1 MQARG
6 KWTDTKTDLPASDLY
21 SMNQVLE
28 AVEVMSTTA
37 KLGDVTSHR
46 FVVLGAIHSFQA
58 GFAGFS
64 IRLNKHEVAFKG
76 LWVCK
81 LDQRKYFYGG
91 DARFFGR
98 LSKGGRFLPEEVTDP
113 PLLVVSTLV
122 KPFIRAD
129 KMNFQY
135 MC

>member
-1 MQARG
+1 
-6 KWTDTKTDLPASDLY
+6 
-21 SMNQVLE
+21 MNQVLE
-28 AVEVMSTTA
+28 ALEVMSTKA

-46 FVVLGAIHSFQA
+46 FVVLGAMHSFQA
-58 GFAGFS
+58 GFPGFS

-76 LWVCK
+76 LWVCS

-98 LSKGGRFLPEEVTDP
+98 LSNGGRFLPEQVP
-113 PLLVVSTLV
+113 PLLFVRLYLRTLV
-122 KPFIRAD
+122 KPFILAD
-129 KMNFQY
+129 KMNGQR

>member
-6 KWTDTKTDLPASDLY
+6 KWTDTKTDLPAPHLY

-28 AVEVMSTTA
+28 ALEYTSTKA

-58 GFAGFS
+58 GFPGFS

-76 LWVCK
+76 LWVCN

-91 DARFFGR
+91 NAKFYSRSAGR
-98 LSKGGRFLPEEVTDP
+98 L
-113 PLLVVSTLV
+113 TL
-122 KPFIRAD
+122 F
-129 KMNFQY
+129 
-135 MC
+135 